1 MAHLYPINLNIQDAL
16 CVVVGGGPVGERK
29 VLGLLA
35 AQAVVRVVSPTVS
48 SALAELADQGRIEWW
63 QHEYTCA
70 DITGALLVFAAT
82 DSDVIQRRILEDAV
96 KEGALVNLARL
107 PQGSDF
113 HVPSLVRRGDL
124 LLTVSTTGVSP
135 ALSAAIRNE
144 LALSYGEE
152 YATLVDILG
161 TVRQKLQGLPLPE
174 SEKKI
179 LFQKIL
185 WNDAMILHFSP
196 IFWVT
201 KVSRPPASIFTKA
214 ALNSKISSIRS

>member
-35 AQAVVRVVSPTVS
+35 AQAVIRVVSPTVS

-179 LFQKIL
+179 LFHKIL
-185 WNDAMILHFSP
+185 WNDIVK
-196 IFWVT
+196 W
-201 KVSRPPASIFTKA
+201 
-214 ALNSKISSIRS
+214 IRSDNWDIVARHIEDVLGPQISVECASWAEKKA